1 MKGRILLI
9 FAATLCI
16 GAAAQTTVLDL
27 TLDRAIEIALAE
39 NPTIKIAD
47 MVIQRYDY
55 VRDGY
60 IANLLPSASASGSY
74 SRNVISQKLGGSIS
88 IQGKNTITAG
98 ATVGMPLFA
107 PGVYA
112 SLRLTR
118 EQMVGAVEAARGSKL
133 SLVNEVKKAFY
144 NALLAQ
150 NSLEVLHS
158 AESNIKEVVNNV
170 RTLYNN
176 GLAAE
181 YDLIS
186 AEVQQSNLHPTII
199 QTENA
204 IDISK
209 MLLKMYLCLPE
220 NVNITLRGD
229 LNDYIGRAKSSN
241 SVFITDVDENSMLRS
256 LDIQSRVLTQ
266 QLRVM
271 RTQRMPVV
279 AAFGNI
285 QFMGQD
291 FNLSGF
297 LPGTGDSESSKYKY
311 NWQHPAAVGVQ
322 VSVPI
327 FRWRQHCPRTRPQK
341 QHRTTESPAQLCRR
355 GLAGAGSQYHKQHN
369 RGERTHERY
378 AEYHSAGAKSLR
390 HFNSPLQCRSRYNA
404 GTEFITAVAYSGAT
418 ESHAEYL
425 RLSLGAGRLRTDHR
439 KGIIKK
445 QNR

>member
-327 FRWRQHCPRTRPQK
+327 FAGGGNTARERALRNNI
-341 QHRTTESPAQLCRR
+341 EQLNLQR
-355 GLAGAGSQYHKQHN
+355 N
-369 RGERTHERY
+369 Y
-378 AEYHSAGAKSLR
+378 AEEGLQVQAVNTINSIIAANERMSATQNTIVQAQKAYDISTV
-390 HFNSPLQCRSRYNA
+390 RYNA
-404 GTEFITAVAYSGAT
+404 GAGTMLELNS
-418 ESHAEYL
+418 SQ
-425 RLSLGAGRLRTDHR
+425 LSLTQAQLNHTQSIYDYLSALADYEQ
-439 KGIIKK
+439 IIGKE
-445 QNR
+445 